1 MEYKYLKTR
10 REKSTLWVEIKNP
23 PVNFLTVAMLEELF
37 DLVKQVSRDDS
48 VRVFILTGGLEDIYI
63 MHFSIPELLTLSTDN
78 KKLLLN
84 LFVKSKI
91 TGAIFK
97 YVTTSTNW
105 LMDCFG
111 WYETLMLKL
120 AKFMSGYSS
129 SLYLWFI
136 MQRVYFAI
144 ERLNKITIAAINGNC
159 NGGGTELSA
168 CFDFRLMVGDQGF
181 TLGQPE
187 VLINI
192 VPGGGSSQRLP
203 RLIGRAKALEF
214 MLRGNQMNAG
224 EAQRIGLITGFFD
237 KAEFKKRVQEFADLM
252 SKRPMTAVDAIKK
265 CVHDGMETTLRHGLS
280 IEMEQSLR
288 CLDNKETIEAMQAYI
303 NYLDRNVIPAVGKN
317 TTTGDINRIVQE
329 TVKHLEEGKLYNLQ
343 TLRWRFIK
351 I

>member
-1 MEYKYLKTR
+1 
-10 REKSTLWVEIKNP
+10 
-23 PVNFLTVAMLEELF
+23 MLEELF
-37 DLVKQVSRDDS
+37 AIVKQVSRDDS
-48 VRVFILTGGLEDIYI
+48 VRVFILTGGLEDVYI
-63 MHFSIPELLTLSTDN
+63 MHFSIPELLTLSKDN

-91 TGAIFK
+91 TGVILK
-97 YVTTSTNW
+97 YVTTYTNW

-111 WYETLMLKL
+111 WYETLMLKFS
-120 AKFMSGYSS
+120 KIMSVYSS

-168 CFDFRLMVGDQGF
+168 CFDFRFMVGDQGF

-192 VPGGGSSQRLP
+192 VPGGGSTQRLP

-214 MLRGNQMNAG
+214 MLRGNQLNAQ
-224 EAQRIGLITGFFD
+224 EAQGIGLITGFFD
-237 KAEFKKRVQEFADLM
+237 KVEFKSRVQEFADLM

-280 IEMEQSLR
+280 IEMEQSIR
-288 CLDNKETIEAMQAYI
+288 CIDTEDTANAMQAYI
-303 NYLDRNVIPAVGKN
+303 SYLDNNVIKKDLQNMN
-317 TTTGDINRIVQE
+317 TKDINKIVQE
-329 TVKHLEEGKLYNLQ
+329 TVKQLDEAMLY
-343 TLRWRFIK
+343 TFK
-351 I
+351 H

>member
-1 MEYKYLKTR
+1 MDNCKYFSTR
-10 REKSTLWVEIKNP
+10 REQSTLWVEMKNP

-37 DLVKQVSRDDS
+37 DIVKQVSKDDS
-48 VRVFILTGGLEDIYI
+48 VRVFILTGGIEDVYI
-63 MHFSIPELLTLSTDN
+63 MHFSIPELLALATDN

-84 LFVKSKI
+84 LFVKTRL

-97 YVTTSTNW
+97 YITTHTNW

-111 WYETLMLKL
+111 WYETLMLKF
-120 AKFMSGYSS
+120 ARIISAYSS

-168 CFDFRLMVGDQGF
+168 CFDFRFMIGDQGF

-192 VPGGGSSQRLP
+192 IPGGGSTQRLP

-214 MLRGNQMNAG
+214 MLRGNQLNPQ
-224 EAQRIGLITGFFD
+224 EAQRIGLITGLFN
-237 KAEFKKRVQEFADLM
+237 KAEFRQKVQEFADLM
-252 SKRPMTAVDAIKK
+252 SRRPMTAVDAIKK
-265 CVHDGMETTLRHGLS
+265 CVHEGSETTLRHGLS
-280 IEMEQSLR
+280 IEMAQSIR
-288 CLDNKETIEAMQAYI
+288 CLDTEDTMNAMQAYI
-303 NYLDRNVIPAVGKN
+303 RYLDQHVSSIDRRKM
-317 TTTGDINRIVQE
+317 TTEELNKIVQE
-329 TVKHLEEGKLYNLQ
+329 TVRHMEEGKLYK
-343 TLRWRFIK
+343 FK
-351 I
+351 H

>member
-1 MEYKYLKTR
+1 MDYKYLKIQK
-10 REKSTLWVEIKNP
+10 ESDSLWVEINNP

-37 DLVKQVSRDDS
+37 DLVKQVSKDDS
-48 VRVFILTGGLEDIYI
+48 IRVFILTGGIEDIYI

-84 LFVKSKI
+84 LFVKSRI

-97 YVTTSTNW
+97 YVTTHTNW
-105 LMDCFG
+105 LMDWFG
-111 WYETLMLKL
+111 WYEKLMV
-120 AKFMSGYSS
+120 KFARMISGYSS

-168 CFDFRLMVGDQGF
+168 CFDFRFMIGDQGF

-192 VPGGGSSQRLP
+192 VPGGGSTQRLP
-203 RLIGRAKALEF
+203 RLIGRAKALEL
-214 MLRGNQMNAG
+214 MLRGNQIDAV
-224 EAQRIGLITGFFD
+224 EAQRLGLITGFFN
-237 KAEFKKRVQEFADLM
+237 KAEFKNKVQEFADLM

-280 IEMEQSLR
+280 IEMEQNIR
-288 CLDNKETIEAMQAYI
+288 CLDTDDTMNAMHAYI
-303 NYLDRNVIPAVGKN
+303 RYLDEHINTLDRQM
-317 TTTGDINRIVQE
+317 TTTKELNRIVRE
-329 TVKHLEEGKLYNLQ
+329 TVKNMEEGKIY
-343 TLRWRFIK
+343 TFK
-351 I
+351 H

>member
-1 MEYKYLKTR
+1 MNYKYLKTSR
-10 REKSTLWVEIKNP
+10 KKNTLWVEIHNP
-23 PVNFLTVAMLEELF
+23 PVNFLTVALLEELF
-37 DLVKQVSRDDS
+37 DLIKKVSKEDS
-48 VRVFILTGGLEDIYI
+48 IRVFVLTGGIEDIYI

-78 KKLLLN
+78 KKIFLN
-84 LFVKSKI
+84 LFVKTRL
-91 TGAIFK
+91 TGVILK
-97 YVTTSTNW
+97 YVTTYTNW

-111 WYETLMLKL
+111 WYEKLMLKF
-120 AKFMSGYSS
+120 ARMISGYSS

-168 CFDFRLMVGDQGF
+168 CFDFRFMVGDQGF

-192 VPGGGSSQRLP
+192 VPGGGSTQRLP

-214 MLRGNQMNAG
+214 MLRGNQIDAV
-224 EAQRIGLITGFFD
+224 EAQRLGLITGFFD
-237 KAEFKKRVQEFADLM
+237 KAEFKTKVQEFADLM

-280 IEMEQSLR
+280 IEMEQNIR
-288 CLDNKETIEAMQAYI
+288 CLDTDDTMNAMRAYI
-303 NYLDRNVIPAVGKN
+303 HYLDEHIN
-317 TTTGDINRIVQE
+317 TLDRQEITTEELNRVVHE
-329 TVKHLEEGKLYNLQ
+329 TVKNMEEGKLY
-343 TLRWRFIK
+343 TFK
-351 I
+351 Y

>member
-1 MEYKYLKTR
+1 MNNYKYFSTR
-10 REKSTLWVEIKNP
+10 RENSTLWVEINNP

-37 DLVKQVSRDDS
+37 DLVKQVLKDDS
-48 VRVFILTGGLEDIYI
+48 VRVFILTGGIEDIYI
-63 MHFSIPELLTLSTDN
+63 MHFSIPELLVLTKDN

-84 LFVKSKI
+84 LYVKNKL
-91 TGAIFK
+91 TAAFFK

-105 LMDCFG
+105 IMDYFK
-111 WYETLMLKL
+111 WYETLMLKI
-120 AKFMSGYSS
+120 AKGISGYSS

-136 MQRVYFAI
+136 MHRTYMAI

-168 CFDFRLMVGDQGF
+168 CFDFRFMIGDQGF

-214 MLRGNQMNAG
+214 MLRGNQLNAQ
-224 EAQRIGLITGFFD
+224 EAQRIGLITGFFN

-252 SKRPMTAVDAIKK
+252 SKRPMMAVDAIKK
-265 CVHDGMETTLRHGLS
+265 CVHDGMETTLRYGLS

-288 CLDNKETIEAMQAYI
+288 CLDNEETIETMQEYI
-303 NYLDRNVIPAVGKN
+303 RYLDKHVNSIDRQKM
-317 TTTGDINRIVQE
+317 TTEELNRVVQE
-329 TVKHLEEGKLYNLQ
+329 TVKHMEEGKLYK
-343 TLRWRFIK
+343 FK
-351 I
+351 H

>member
-10 REKSTLWVEIKNP
+10 KENSTLWVEINNP
-23 PVNFLTVAMLEELF
+23 PVNFLTVSMLEELF
-37 DLVKQVSRDDS
+37 ELVKQVSRDDS
-48 VRVFILTGGLEDIYI
+48 VRVFILTGGIEDVYI
-63 MHFSIPELLTLSTDN
+63 MHFSIPELLTLSKDN

-91 TGAIFK
+91 TGAILK
-97 YVTTSTNW
+97 YVTTYTNW

-111 WYETLMLKL
+111 WYETLMLKI
-120 AKFMSGYSS
+120 AKIMSGYSS

-144 ERLNKITIAAINGNC
+144 ERLNKITVAAINGNC

-192 VPGGGSSQRLP
+192 VPGGGSTQRLP
-203 RLIGRAKALEF
+203 RLIGRAKALEL
-214 MLRGNQMNAG
+214 MMRGNQLNAQ
-224 EAQRIGLITGFFD
+224 EAQRIGLITDFF
-237 KAEFKKRVQEFADLM
+237 KKSEFKTSVQEFADLM
-252 SKRPMTAVDAIKK
+252 SKRPMMAVDAIKK

-280 IEMEQSLR
+280 IEMEQNIR
-288 CLDNKETIEAMQAYI
+288 CLDTEETINAMKAYI
-303 NYLDRNVIPAVGKN
+303 RYLDEHINPIDRQKI
-317 TTTGDINRIVQE
+317 TTEDLNRIVQE
-329 TVKHLEEGKLYNLQ
+329 TVKHMEEGRLYKFKQ
-343 TLRWRFIK
+343 GK
-351 I
+351 

>member
-10 REKSTLWVEIKNP
+10 KEKSTLWVEIKNQ

-37 DLVKQVSRDDS
+37 ALVKQVSKDDS
-48 VRVFILTGGLEDIYI
+48 VKVFILTGGIEDIYI
-63 MHFSIPELLTLSTDN
+63 MHFSISELLTLSKDN
-78 KKLLLN
+78 KKLFLN

-91 TGAIFK
+91 TGAFLK
-97 YVTTSTNW
+97 YFTTYTNW
-105 LMDCFG
+105 LMDWFG
-111 WYETLMLKL
+111 WYEMLMLKI
-120 AKFMSGYSS
+120 AKIMNGYSS

-136 MQRVYFAI
+136 MQRTYFAI

-168 CFDFRLMVGDQGF
+168 CFDFRFMVGDQGF
-181 TLGQPE
+181 TIGQPE

-214 MLRGNQMNAG
+214 MLRGNQLDAQ
-224 EAQRIGLITGFFD
+224 EAHRIGLITDFFD
-237 KAEFKKRVQEFADLM
+237 KAEFKARVQEFADLM

-280 IEMEQSLR
+280 IEMEQSIR
-288 CLDNKETIEAMQAYI
+288 CLDTEDTINAMQAYI
-303 NYLDRNVIPAVGKN
+303 RYLDEHVNPMDRQKI
-317 TTTGDINRIVQE
+317 TTEDVNRIVQE
-329 TVKHLEEGKLYNLQ
+329 TVKHLEEGKLYTFKN
-343 TLRWRFIK
+343 
-351 I
+351 

>member
-1 MEYKYLKTR
+1 MGNLKYFSTR
-10 REKSTLWVEIKNP
+10 REKSTLWVEMKNP

-37 DLVKQVSRDDS
+37 ALVNQVSKDDS
-48 VRVFILTGGLEDIYI
+48 IKVFILTGGIEDVYI

-84 LFVKSKI
+84 LFVKFKL

-111 WYETLMLKL
+111 WYETLMLKI
-120 AKFMSGYSS
+120 ARAMKGYSS

-168 CFDFRLMVGDQGF
+168 CFDFRFMVGDQRF

-192 VPGGGSSQRLP
+192 VPGGGSTQRLP

-214 MLRGNQMNAG
+214 MLRGNQIDAN
-224 EAQRIGLITGFFD
+224 EAQRLGLITGFFNKVD
-237 KAEFKKRVQEFADLM
+237 FKTKVQEFADLM

-280 IEMEQSLR
+280 IEMEQSIR
-288 CLDNKETIEAMQAYI
+288 CLDTEDTINAMHAYI
-303 NYLDRNVIPAVGKN
+303 RYLDEHVNSIERQKV
-317 TTTGDINRIVQE
+317 TTEDLHRIVQE
-329 TVKHLEEGKLYNLQ
+329 TVKHMEEGKLY
-343 TLRWRFIK
+343 TFK
-351 I
+351 H

>member
-1 MEYKYLKTR
+1 MDKWTYFSTR
-10 REKSTLWVEIKNP
+10 REKSTLWVEMKNP

-37 DLVKQVSRDDS
+37 ALLKQVSKDDS
-48 VRVFILTGGLEDIYI
+48 VRVFILTGGIEDVYI

-84 LFVKSKI
+84 LFTKTKL
-91 TGAIFK
+91 TGAILK

-105 LMDCFG
+105 LMDYFG
-111 WYETLMLKL
+111 WYETLMLKI
-120 AKFMSGYSS
+120 ARAMKGYSS

-144 ERLNKITIAAINGNC
+144 ERLNKITVAAINGNC

-168 CFDFRLMVGDQGF
+168 CFDFRFMIGDQGF

-192 VPGGGSSQRLP
+192 VPGGGSTQRLP

-214 MLRGNQMNAG
+214 MLRGNQMNPE
-224 EAQRIGLITGFFD
+224 EAQRIGLITGFFN
-237 KAEFKKRVQEFADLM
+237 KAEFKAKVQEFADLM

-280 IEMEQSLR
+280 IEMEQSIR
-288 CLDNKETIEAMQAYI
+288 CLDTEDTINAMQAYI
-303 NYLDRNVIPAVGKN
+303 RYLDEHINSIDRQKI
-317 TTTGDINRIVQE
+317 TTGELNRIVQE
-329 TVKHLEEGKLYNLQ
+329 TVKHMEEGKLYK
-343 TLRWRFIK
+343 FK
-351 I
+351 H